1 MSASAASWP
10 KHLGTAPAIHLF
22 DISHFRASDR
32 IAVEQLQR
40 QASLGPRRFLN
51 SREITCNSR
60 RTFSTS
66 DPVNSAS
73 ITRIARDHSM
83 VSRLNQNLLKSAYY
97 VRLVVRLT

>member
-1 MSASAASWP
+1 MSARGENRSLLCRELSP

-22 DISHFRASDR
+22 DISHFRAPNC

-60 RTFSTS
+60 RTFSTP

-73 ITRIARDHSM
+73 RSHG
-83 VSRLNQNLLKSAYY
+83 
-97 VRLVVRLT
+97 